1 LKSHRPGTI
10 VNRSRRLLLGGLLV
24 VVAVSVVVVALL
36 VRGGGPG
43 AFPSFSLPT
52 FAGRPTA
59 ASSAGASGSPAAIGP
74 RRVWLIVME
83 NRSYGQVIGE
93 REAPFINALAAR
105 YGLATDYHAVSRP
118 SQPNYLALVSGST
131 QGITDDAPHDL
142 NAKTLFD
149 QLDAAGH
156 SWRVFAENVPSGCYL
171 GAAATNGPDG
181 EGVYARKHEPAI
193 SFVSVSHNPARCGRI
208 RSLAS
213 FSPTAADFNLIIP
226 NLCHDMHDCSTRTG
240 DSWLSQFVP
249 RLLDSDAFR
258 QGGLLLITFDEASGK
273 DESQRTALL
282 FAAQALSP
290 GTRVGAPA
298 NHYSLLRTIQAIFG
312 LDCLAQSCKA
322 AAIRALLSP

>member
-1 LKSHRPGTI
+1 MAAVG
-10 VNRSRRLLLGGLLV
+10 V
-24 VVAVSVVVVALL
+24 VVIVVLL

-43 AFPSFSLPT
+43 AFPTFSLPS

-59 ASSAGASGSPAAIGP
+59 TSSAGASGSPAAIGP
-74 RRVWLIVME
+74 RRVWVIVME

-93 REAPFINALAAR
+93 GDAPFINAFAAR
-105 YGLATDYHAVSRP
+105 YGSATDYHGVARP
-118 SQPNYLALVSGST
+118 SQPNYLALISGST
-131 QGITDDAPHDL
+131 QGVTDDGVHDL

-149 QLDAAGH
+149 QLDAAGR

-171 GAAATNGPDG
+171 GAAARNGPDG

-193 SFVSVSHNPARCGRI
+193 SFVSISRNPARCGRI
-208 RSLAS
+208 GNLAS
-213 FSPTAADFNLIIP
+213 FSPTAADFNVIIP
-226 NLCHDMHDCSTRTG
+226 NLCHDMHDCSTRIG

-258 QGGLLLITFDEASGK
+258 QGSLLVITFDEASSK
-273 DESQRTALL
+273 DESQHTALL

-290 GTRVGAPA
+290 GTRVTGPA
-298 NHYSLLRTIQAIFG
+298 NHYSLLRTIQTIFG

-322 AAIRALLSP
+322 AAIPALLSP